1 MVVKF
6 DDIYIRLDIRHH
18 HNVTERQKRHN
29 NIALCML
36 ARADVQY
43 KLIAILYQTMDIIKS
58 HTVEELNSISDL

>member
-43 KLIAILYQTMDIIKS
+43 KLIAILYHRQWTS
-58 HTVEELNSISDL
+58 LSLTLLRS